1 MNTTATKPVEQA
13 NQRREPIAFLHR
25 AYETR
30 DFNETMP
37 YQAPRKPMDYRQ
49 AWYTPAC
56 TADACKQG
64 DKPCPTPEACRLAD
78 RDGSTEHLRLAQ
90 GLLTAIAIT
99 ASCVSLALF
108 IAWLVG

>member
-1 MNTTATKPVEQA
+1 MTTTATKPVEQA
-13 NQRREPIAFLHR
+13 NRRREPMAFLHR

-30 DFNETMP
+30 DFNDTMP
-37 YQAPRKPMDYRQ
+37 APRKPMDYRPLKFDDQ
-49 AWYTPAC
+49 PAC
-56 TADACKQG
+56 TANACASG
-64 DKPCPTPEACRLAD
+64 RKPCPTPEACRLSEN
-78 RDGSTEHLRLAQ
+78 STDHLRLAQ